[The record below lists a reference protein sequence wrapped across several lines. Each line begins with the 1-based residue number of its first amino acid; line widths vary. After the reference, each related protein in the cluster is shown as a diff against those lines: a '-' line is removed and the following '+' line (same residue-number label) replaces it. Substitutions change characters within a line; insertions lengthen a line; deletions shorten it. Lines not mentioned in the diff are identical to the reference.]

1 MRPIHPMIR
10 VALAAVLALGLTSG
24 GAFAI
29 DANPARAFLP
39 IKREVAA
46 PSGAVGLCLQYDWAC
61 APGHGASAGADVLNL
76 AVAVNR
82 AANAAIRP
90 VSDLAQ
96 YRVAERWALP
106 SARGGD
112 CEDYAI
118 YKKQE
123 LIRAGV
129 SPDRLLLT
137 TVLDRQNKAHA
148 VLVLRTEMGDFVLDN
163 VRDKVLPWHRTGYV
177 FLRMQNPER
186 PAGWVSIF
194 AEARGR

>member
-1 MRPIHPMIR
+1 MIR
-10 VALAAVLALGLTSG
+10 TALAAAVAFGLSSG
-24 GAFAI
+24 SAFAI
-29 DANPARAFLP
+29 DANPMRAFLP
-39 IKREVAA
+39 IKQEVTA
-46 PSGAVGLCLQYDWAC
+46 PAGAVSLCAHYDWAC
-61 APGHGASAGADVLNL
+61 APGHGAAAGADVLEKA
-76 AVAVNR
+76 AVVNR

-90 VSDLAQ
+90 ISDLAQ
-96 YRVAERWALP
+96 YRVAERWTLP

-129 SPDRLLLT
+129 SPDRLLLA

-177 FLRMQNPER
+177 FLRMQNPQR